1 MEKNSLKKQYKD
13 NSLEELFRPLP
24 MPEPSRVVS
33 KPTPQPKPQ
42 PKAQAPVA
50 VTRMS
55 KENPEM
61 LSAFN
66 KKYSEIIKSGH
77 LKGEDY
83 DSAKALFKERWEA
96 DREGRKI
103 RPRPG
108 SPLDIAAREEGYGRT
123 VYRKREPGEYDIK
136 PNKDQSPADR
146 ARATGRLSESL
157 AKLKID

>member
-42 PKAQAPVA
+42 PKVQAPVA
-50 VTRMS
+50 KSRNT
-55 KENPEM
+55 ENDALVE
-61 LSAFN
+61 AFN
-66 KKYSEIIKSGH
+66 KKY
-77 LKGEDY
+77 GELNLRGKDY
-83 DSAKALFKERWEA
+83 DEQMALFKERWEA
-96 DREGRKI
+96 EQAGQKM
-103 RPRPG
+103 PVRPG
-108 SPLDIAAREEGYGRT
+108 SALDRMAREEGYGRT
-123 VYRKREPGEYDIK
+123 VYRKRKPGEYDIK

-157 AKLKID
+157 AKLRIDY